1 MISVCFPGPAGE
13 PENTLWPRSSPYRHV
28 VANKCPQIAP
38 ATIFRSKK
46 LVQSLLADTQCT
58 RALLPA
64 QLPADGWNRERRK
77 IRERVASDSALA
89 DQAGFCFRAFCV
101 FRGCQIPAA
110 DDPEIRDF
118 LKFPRALGYN
128 KRMKGTQSPKAQTHR
143 RQARILA
150 MFITLSVAAASH
162 AQDDGLPTTVQLPT
176 FGVSV
181 DSNGVLST
189 VEIANDHQSIELGAA
204 RRRRVNRGEVR
215 DIDRPS
221 RCRKISLRRLTAA
234 LKSLAGDTTDSAEDD
249 FVDDSESRP
258 DEILHLAGLASIE
271 YVFVHPDES
280 DIVIAGPAAGWV
292 EDRGRQVNVENGRPA
307 LLLKDLTTALNATTG
322 SPGEWFGCSIDPT
335 KQSLKNLAELN
346 RKIPSSIPQTERL
359 SIASQLDEGIRQAL
373 GNADVRVFG
382 IPADSRMAM
391 ILVEADYRMKRMAL
405 GVERL
410 PISMKSYADLIRSPP
425 RDALQRWWMTPDVD
439 KVQSSKDGLNWRLMG
454 STVKLQTE
462 NYAITNGVL
471 SREKQPTS
479 RASQLFAKAFTVKYP
494 QIAQA
499 SPVFADLENMM
510 NLLLVAALVK
520 NQDLT
525 ARAELDVGELT
536 KWSALAVGDVERVAP
551 RLAPCVV
558 NVFWRG
564 SRLLAPAGG
573 GVTIKPG
580 DYLNGKNVKL
590 VDDQSLENSRTGDM
604 NKNRRWWWD

>member
-1 MISVCFPGPAGE
+1 MASVTTERMKRILPLLNAPSHRRWIHA
-13 PENTLWPRSSPYRHV
+13 
-28 VANKCPQIAP
+28 VAM
-38 ATIFRSKK
+38 
-46 LVQSLLADTQCT
+46 
-58 RALLPA
+58 LLP
-64 QLPADGWNRERRK
+64 
-77 IRERVASDSALA
+77 
-89 DQAGFCFRAFCV
+89 
-101 FRGCQIPAA
+101 
-110 DDPEIRDF
+110 
-118 LKFPRALGYN
+118 
-128 KRMKGTQSPKAQTHR
+128 
-143 RQARILA
+143 
-150 MFITLSVAAASH
+150 LSVAAACC
-162 AQDDGLPTTVQLPT
+162 AQIDNLPATTVQLPT

-181 DSNGVLST
+181 DSNGVLTT
-189 VEIANDHQSIELGAA
+189 VEIANDRQSMELEAV
-204 RRRRVNRGEVR
+204 RKRRRVDRGEVR

-221 RCRKISLRRLTAA
+221 RCRKISLRRLTAIC
-234 LKSLAGDTTDSAEDD
+234 KTLAGDTTDNAEDE
-249 FVDDSESRP
+249 FAGNNDSLP
-258 DEILHLAGLASIE
+258 DEILHLAGLTSIE

-292 EDRGRQVNVENGRPA
+292 DDQDRQVNVESGRPT
-307 LLLKDLTTALNATTG
+307 LLLEDLIMAIKATTG

-346 RKIPSSIPQTERL
+346 RKLPSSIPQSERL
-359 SIASQLDEGIRQAL
+359 SVASQLGEGIRQAL

-391 ILVEADYRMKRMAL
+391 VLVEADYRMKRMAL

-410 PISMKSYADLIRSPP
+410 PISMKSYSDLIRSPP
-425 RDALQRWWMTPDVD
+425 SGALQRWWMTPDVD

-454 STVKLQTE
+454 SSVKLQTE

-479 RASQLFAKAFTVKYP
+479 RASQLFAKAFTVKYS

-499 SPVFADLENMM
+499 SPVFAELENMM
-510 NLLLVAALVK
+510 SMLLVAALLR
-520 NQDLT
+520 NQDLAT
-525 ARAELDVGELT
+525 RAELDVGELT

-590 VDDQSLENSRTGDM
+590 VDDQSFENSRTDDL
-604 NKNRRWWWD
+604 NDNARWWWD